1 MKKQFLATS
10 LMGLLFEATLAQANE
25 GPVLPLESQC
35 RAAADATIW
44 FGLAAVA
51 AVAAT
56 VWMAKRK

>member
-1 MKKQFLATS
+1 
-10 LMGLLFEATLAQANE
+10 
-25 GPVLPLESQC
+25 VLPLESQC